1 MVGDDVNHDPDAHG
15 VCSIHHLLQRVLI
28 SKVGVKLLPVSSPVP
43 VVPTIGVVN
52 YWGYPYSIEPE
63 VFNILKLLLNSLE
76 VTTAVVVK
84 ITKRCVTVASPIAIS
99 K

>member
-1 MVGDDVNHDPDAHG
+1 MVCDDVNHYPDAHG
-15 VCSIHHLLQRVLI
+15 VCSVHHLLQRVLI

-43 VVPTIGVVN
+43 VVPSIGVVN
-52 YWGYPYSIEPE
+52 YRRYPNSIEAE

-84 ITKRCVTVASPIAIS
+84 ITERGVTVASPIAIS
-99 K
+99 E